1 MRKHDRIPVVGLR
14 PILSENIEFAKSS
27 SLFCGFALFPA
38 VPFTV
43 FRGINEVRCGIYL
56 KACTKQS
63 HSQFE
68 RVRS

>member
-27 SLFCGFALFPA
+27 SLFCGFDLFPA

-43 FRGINEVRCGIYL
+43 FRGIMKFVVVFI
-56 KACTKQS
+56 
-63 HSQFE
+63 
-68 RVRS
+68 